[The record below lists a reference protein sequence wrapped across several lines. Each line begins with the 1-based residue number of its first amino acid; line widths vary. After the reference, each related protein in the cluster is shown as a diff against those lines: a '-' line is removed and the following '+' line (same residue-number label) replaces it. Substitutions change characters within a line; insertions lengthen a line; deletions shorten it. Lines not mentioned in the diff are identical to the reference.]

1 MQVTTSRP
9 DIIDL
14 NNSVIILING
24 ILEAPEILEK
34 RWIIYSDTLAP
45 NRDVNYQYYLTSG
58 LKTMKMEA
66 STVYGK
72 ATRTSGE
79 CNQTR

>member
-1 MQVTTSRP
+1 MFVKTVLMCR
-9 DIIDL
+9 
-14 NNSVIILING
+14 
-24 ILEAPEILEK
+24 E
-34 RWIIYSDTLAP
+34 RDTQKP
-45 NRDVNYQYYLTSG
+45 KSIGDVNYQYYQTSG

-79 CNQTR
+79 YDQIH